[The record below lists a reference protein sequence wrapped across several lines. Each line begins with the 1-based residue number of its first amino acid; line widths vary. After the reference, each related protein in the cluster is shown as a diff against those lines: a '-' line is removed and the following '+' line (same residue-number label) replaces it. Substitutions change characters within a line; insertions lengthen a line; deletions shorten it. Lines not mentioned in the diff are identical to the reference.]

1 MKIYFK
7 NKNRAEEILT
17 RKVVS
22 KIHKEAYKG
31 IRDYTI
37 KNNALPFD
45 FTTSQGYNLKLTFAH
60 NINRVFTYIIVLED
74 VS

>member
-7 NKNRAEEILT
+7 NKKTAEEVLT
-17 RKVVS
+17 KKVVS

-31 IRDYTI
+31 IRDYLYS
-37 KNNALPFD
+37 NNALPID
-45 FTTSQGYNLKLTFAH
+45 YTTKDGHNLKLTFAH
-60 NINRVFTYIIVLED
+60 NINRVFTYIIILED